1 MVMNKILVTETAGIL
16 LLFRDVMEDLYFQD
30 SLVLVKD
37 VLVMGTIQRFQ
48 LLLIGLNIKFHNKT

>member
-16 LLFRDVMEDLYFQD
+16 LLFRDLMEDLYFQD